1 MDLKTKDSFDFKSE
15 RRSGKLFK
23 RIISGITAAA
33 MAAGLLTTSAFADE
47 EVTYEH
53 PSDINSVVDIMK
65 NYAFIGFNEVDM
77 NGHQHINL
85 LVNKVVGLPG
95 DMGIRKNYAGV
106 YEYYVNKLPENI
118 SGELKIGENDPC
130 VSNLTLGSDYTIST
144 NGSERYIEPNHVKVS
159 PSVTNI
165 KAETAT
171 NKYIDLVN
179 LQNSFISYSA
189 MLAENADSTEGFGL
203 EGQYDSSSNT
213 WQNINRINVT
223 AESGTVFYNIDDT
236 NFSKINSDAIINF
249 SDTSTASIVLN
260 IDLKNISWDRK
271 PFRLNIGGNQPTM
284 NEDVILEN
292 NVNRIYYNFYDSS
305 AADKMTTKTVSM
317 TDAAH
322 GTIIIPKGAAKVGS
336 NWCGVIVANNIGAT
350 GESHFVGAY
359 NPVVPTSA
367 TVDVTVNK
375 VWSEPSGQSHDGY
388 YVKVDLMR
396 SSAAETAHA
405 IDNAILDSSNNFEYT
420 FTGLKEKD
428 ADGNTYTYTVANEVT
443 DAPEY
448 IDGVQSGY
456 EVSYNGTTVTN
467 TWKEATIPA
476 PKTDITVNKV
486 WAGEP
491 SSQSHDSYYVKVDL
505 MRSSAAEPARAIDTA
520 TLDASNNFEYTFTGL
535 DEQDANGNPYT
546 YTVANEITDAPK
558 YTENVQSGYE
568 ATYSGTT
575 VTNTWKDT
583 TTPTPTPTTIDVR
596 VNKVWDN
603 EPIGQSHDS
612 YTVTVELL
620 RKVNETID
628 SDFSETITLTF
639 ADNFTKTIND
649 LAAEDADG
657 NAYTYYVE
665 NEHTNAPKYIDGV
678 QSGYEATYNGTTVT
692 NTWKDTTTP
701 TPTPGTTDITVKK
714 IWAGE
719 LAGYSHDSYTVTVE
733 LLRKANGT
741 VDPHFSE
748 PITLNAANGFEY
760 ISGLEAEDADGNPYT
775 YYIENESTNAPQYMV
790 GVQSGYK
797 ATYSGTTV
805 TNTWTELN
813 TPTPSKISVT
823 VNKTWANEPANAD
836 HSNYVVKVDLIRNSV
851 TVTDQK
857 VATVTLEAAN
867 NFTATVDD
875 LKEFDASG
883 NIFVYTVANEQMI
896 GMPEYIRGVQS
907 GYTAS
912 YNGTTVT
919 NTWNEVPRPAPVT
932 TSVTVTKLWSGDEGR
947 NDHSG
952 YEVAVQLV
960 GTANGVSVV
969 VENVVLNAQNNF
981 TKTIDNLDKYDGN
994 GNLYTYSIRNEAST
1008 APKFIA
1014 GVQSG
1019 YEVSISGTTVTNT
1032 WHEVSTVSGNHSF
1045 KFKKTDREGVAL
1057 ENSEFTLY
1065 YDASCTSP
1073 VMTDAGDAYKVRSDK
1088 DGIVEFKG
1096 LIPGTYYFAETEAP
1110 KGYKLNTNIYSV
1122 TITVDADG
1130 NTVVTFGDGTSIGL
1144 TSLAV
1149 VNDPISTT
1157 PNNGGGFND
1166 GGNNGG
1172 NGGNNNGGTNGGNG
1186 KKGGTTAAKAAY
1198 GTNGGDAAHGRDLLH
1213 VGIHLLV
1220 ARRGKHAPASE
1231 ARLVPLVAAQDF
1243 ECGRE

>member
-491 SSQSHDSYYVKVDL
+491 SSQSHDGYYVKVDL
-505 MRSSAAEPARAIDTA
+505 MRSSAAEPARVIDTA

-1157 PNNGGGFND
+1157 PNNRDSIPPQPGGHHPHRRVRWRPRGHPPQAAQRPPVGGGLQD
-1166 GGNNGG
+1166 LGRGLRTPGHLPGGEPGAG
-1172 NGGNNNGGTNGGNG
+1172 
-1186 KKGGTTAAKAAY
+1186 
-1198 GTNGGDAAHGRDLLH
+1198 H
-1213 VGIHLLV
+1213 
-1220 ARRGKHAPASE
+1220 
-1231 ARLVPLVAAQDF
+1231 
-1243 ECGRE
+1243 

>member
-1 MDLKTKDSFDFKSE
+1 M
-15 RRSGKLFK
+15 R
-23 RIISGITAAA
+23 
-33 MAAGLLTTSAFADE
+33 
-47 EVTYEH
+47 
-53 PSDINSVVDIMK
+53 
-65 NYAFIGFNEVDM
+65 
-77 NGHQHINL
+77 
-85 LVNKVVGLPG
+85 
-95 DMGIRKNYAGV
+95 
-106 YEYYVNKLPENI
+106 
-118 SGELKIGENDPC
+118 
-130 VSNLTLGSDYTIST
+130 
-144 NGSERYIEPNHVKVS
+144 
-159 PSVTNI
+159 
-165 KAETAT
+165 
-171 NKYIDLVN
+171 
-179 LQNSFISYSA
+179 
-189 MLAENADSTEGFGL
+189 
-203 EGQYDSSSNT
+203 
-213 WQNINRINVT
+213 
-223 AESGTVFYNIDDT
+223 
-236 NFSKINSDAIINF
+236 
-249 SDTSTASIVLN
+249 
-260 IDLKNISWDRK
+260 
-271 PFRLNIGGNQPTM
+271 
-284 NEDVILEN
+284 
-292 NVNRIYYNFYDSS
+292 
-305 AADKMTTKTVSM
+305 
-317 TDAAH
+317 
-322 GTIIIPKGAAKVGS
+322 KVGS
-336 NWCGVIVANNIGAT
+336 GAGEFVQEVIL
-350 GESHFVGAY
+350 
-359 NPVVPTSA
+359 TSA
-367 TVDVTVNK
+367 NSFTKTIN
-375 VWSEPSGQSHDGY
+375 
-388 YVKVDLMR
+388 DLD
-396 SSAAETAHA
+396 AEDTNG
-405 IDNAILDSSNNFEYT
+405 NA
-420 FTGLKEKD
+420 
-428 ADGNTYTYTVANEVT
+428 YTYYVANESG
-443 DAPEY
+443 APEY

-456 EVSYNGTTVTN
+456 ETTYSGTTVTN

-491 SSQSHDSYYVKVDL
+491 SSQSHDSYTITVDL
-505 MRSSAAEPARAIDTA
+505 MRKVGSGAGEFVQEVILTSANSFTKTIND
-520 TLDASNNFEYTFTGL
+520 LDAEDT
-535 DEQDANGNPYT
+535 NGNAYT
-546 YTVANEITDAPK
+546 YYVANESGAPE
-558 YTENVQSGYE
+558 YIDGVQSGYE
-568 ATYSGTT
+568 TTYSGTT
-575 VTNTWKDT
+575 VTNTWKEA
-583 TTPTPTPTTIDVR
+583 TIPAPKTDIT
-596 VNKVWDN
+596 VNKVWAG
-603 EPIGQSHDS
+603 EPSSQSHDS
-612 YTVTVELL
+612 YTITVDLM
-620 RKVNETID
+620 RKVGTGTGSFVQKVI
-628 SDFSETITLTF
+628 LTS
-639 ADNFTKTIND
+639 ANNFTKTIND
-649 LAAEDADG
+649 LDAEDADG

-665 NEHTNAPKYIDGV
+665 NESGAPEYIDGV
-678 QSGYEATYNGTTVT
+678 QSGYEVSYSGTTVTNTWKDTTIPVPTPKTDITVNKVWAGDSGKNDHSGYTITVNLMRKVGTGTGTFVQEVILTSANSFTKTINDLDAEDADGNAYTYYVANESGAPEYIDGVQSGYEVSYNGTTVT

-701 TPTPGTTDITVKK
+701 TPTPGTTNITVKK

-719 LAGYSHDSYTVTVE
+719 LAGYSHDSYTVTVK

-748 PITLNAANGFEY
+748 TIPLNAANGFEFTR
-760 ISGLEAEDADGNPYT
+760 SGLEAEDADGNPYT
-775 YYIENESTNAPQYMV
+775 YYIENESTNAPQYMD

-805 TNTWTELN
+805 TNTWTEWN
-813 TPTPSKISVT
+813 APTPSKISVT

-1045 KFKKTDREGVAL
+1045 KFKKTDREGIAL

-1073 VMTDAGDAYKVRSDK
+1073 VMTDAGDAYKARSDK

-1144 TSLAV
+1144 TAMAV

-1157 PNNGGGFND
+1157 PNNGG
-1166 GGNNGG
+1166 
-1172 NGGNNNGGTNGGNG
+1172 
-1186 KKGGTTAAKAAY
+1186 
-1198 GTNGGDAAHGRDLLH
+1198 
-1213 VGIHLLV
+1213 
-1220 ARRGKHAPASE
+1220 
-1231 ARLVPLVAAQDF
+1231 
-1243 ECGRE
+1243 